1 MKSFKISF
9 LLLFSFVL
17 ITSTACAGWNCK
29 EGKEKPTTEKRNLEN
44 FTAIEMNIQ
53 GDIKLV
59 VVNESA
65 PKTVEINTNADLIQ
79 YITTEIKDGKLI
91 IDSDPCIDPDGDLI
105 FTLTVSNLEKITIN
119 GSGDI
124 TSEKE
129 LSGQELSIQI
139 NGSGDVKL
147 PLNFERLKTSI
158 NGSGDLE
165 LTGKVAN
172 ADININGSG
181 DVEAEKLETVDADV
195 NINGS
200 GDCNL
205 RVTGNLKA
213 TIVGSGDISY
223 SGKPQNVKSNIIGS
237 GNIEGR

>member
-44 FTAIEMNIQ
+44 FSAIEMNIQ

-59 VVNESA
+59 VVNENA

-119 GSGDI
+119 GSGD
-124 TSEKE
+124 
-129 LSGQELSIQI
+129 
-139 NGSGDVKL
+139 
-147 PLNFERLKTSI
+147 
-158 NGSGDLE
+158 
-165 LTGKVAN
+165 
-172 ADININGSG
+172 
-181 DVEAEKLETVDADV
+181 VEAEKLETVDADV
-195 NINGS
+195 NKTKIVEAWTTDG
-200 GDCNL
+200 G
-205 RVTGNLKA
+205 A
-213 TIVGSGDISY
+213 TIFLKYLG
-223 SGKPQNVKSNIIGS
+223 
-237 GNIEGR
+237 EFA